1 MAQAYARLQLLAAY
15 SVEVDR
21 LRPEDCWVA
30 WGPAFAGDNAKPL
43 GPHEQKSQALI
54 LDQSMQILVATRL
67 ERNLDVASPFQHRVE
82 FIQSIAALCAMYPD
96 EVRRRVQSANKE
108 PYKILWSPR
117 GLND

>member
-1 MAQAYARLQLLAAY
+1 MAQAHARLQLLAAY

-21 LRPEDCWVA
+21 LRPEDCWIA
-30 WGPAFAGDNAKPL
+30 LGAGIRVNAKPSE
-43 GPHEQKSQALI
+43 PHEQKSRALI

-67 ERNLDVASPFQHRVE
+67 ERNLDVASPFAHRVE